1 MEPLPITLAVL
12 AMLVASAFVAGWV
25 DAVVGGGGL
34 IQLPAL
40 LIGLPTETPTPS
52 VLGTNKVSSAAG
64 TLIAA
69 ATYAR
74 RVTFQWRTLVVLIAC
89 SGAGAA
95 TGAALARLIP
105 KTALT
110 PIVLVALVAVGLYT
124 WFRPQVGLSHEPRFT
139 GAGEAARIG
148 AIGLAVGVYDGIL
161 GPGTGSFFIIA
172 MVALLGYGFLEAS
185 AQAKIANLT
194 TNIAALAVFGVHGEV
209 LWLVG
214 GAMAV
219 GNVAG
224 GLVGATMAIR
234 RGSRFVRRVF
244 LLVVGVLI
252 VRLAWDTATMLF

>member
-1 MEPLPITLAVL
+1 
-12 AMLVASAFVAGWV
+12 
-25 DAVVGGGGL
+25 
-34 IQLPAL
+34 
-40 LIGLPTETPTPS
+40 

>member
-40 LIGLPTETPTPS
+40 LIGLPAETPTPA

-69 ATYAR
+69 VTYAR
-74 RVTFQWRTLVVLIAC
+74 RVTFRWQSLAVLVVC

-105 KTALT
+105 KAALT
-110 PIVLVALVAVGLYT
+110 PIVLVALIVVGLYT
-124 WFRPQVGLSHEPRFT
+124 WFRPQVGLNHEPRFQ
-139 GAGEAARIG
+139 GAGEAVRIG
-148 AIGLAVGVYDGIL
+148 GIGAAVGLYDGIL

-185 AQAKIANLT
+185 AQAKVANLT
-194 TNIAALAVFGVHGEV
+194 TNIAALAVFGVHADV

-214 GAMAV
+214 GAMAL

-252 VRLAWDTATMLF
+252 VRLAWDTAQLVW

>member
-252 VRLAWDTATMLF
+252 ARLAWDTATMLF